1 MTQIWAITQNIEECN
16 EIADNTR
23 EALTQLK
30 EYEVISDELLVNV
43 TWLYDNTTEVI
54 NFLINSIFLLLDS
67 KILNKNNSYLINSR
81 RI

>member
-1 MTQIWAITQNIEECN
+1 MTQIWDITRDLEECN
-16 EIADNTR
+16 EIADNAR

-54 NFLINSIFLLLDS
+54 N
-67 KILNKNNSYLINSR
+67 
-81 RI
+81 